1 MCVLLNNCNVNTKG
15 ANSSTTIS
23 IRYLQINIYTL
34 ITEMPVS
41 TKNKQKQCYYII
53 VKFYYLI
60 TEIKVDDFDQVHH
73 KLLMKK
79 VYLVICS
86 CLKILLLEIFPSR
99 SVAEIF

>member
-15 ANSSTTIS
+15 ANSITTNS
-23 IRYLQINIYTL
+23 IKYLQIDIYTL
-34 ITEMPVS
+34 ITEMPCQFQQK
-41 TKNKQKQCYYII
+41 TKKQCYYII

-60 TEIKVDDFDQVHH
+60 TEIKVDDFDQAHH

-86 CLKILLLEIFPSR
+86 CLKILLLEISR